1 MGHVGGWST
10 QSTRNS
16 GLDMKFGDLRSLAH
30 NLADSFASGVGLL
43 VGVHAMDVFGEAARS
58 PGGFIEVD
66 FLAGRASGGPPS
78 ASLERAIALYR
89 DALPG
94 FCARHRAEV
103 PAFRT
108 LRARYWVGYDGRRY
122 RVTIEDRNGR
132 RSVDDYQGAPGRR
145 VRVLDR
151 LGRVRRL
158 GPRPDG

>member
-1 MGHVGGWST
+1 M
-10 QSTRNS
+10 RNS
-16 GLDMKFGDLRSLAH
+16 GLEMKFGDLRSLAH

-43 VGVHAMDVFGEAARS
+43 VGVYEMDVYGEAARS
-58 PGGFIEVD
+58 PVGFIEVD

-89 DALPG
+89 DALPDL
-94 FCARHRAEV
+94 CARHRAEA

-108 LRARYWVGYDGRRY
+108 LVVRFWEAYDGRRY

-145 VRVLDR
+145 VRGLDR